1 MMMFSQISLS
11 CTALWLCLCRERGRE
26 ENGRREREREDGGEC
41 EISLDEPF
49 EAEDGVGLN
58 NNDKTHLIHGH
69 RSAGLEDKMAP
80 LQC

>member
-11 CTALWLCLCRERGRE
+11 CTGLWLCLCRERERE
-26 ENGRREREREDGGEC
+26 GGEWEEREREDGEC

-49 EAEDGVGLN
+49 EAEDGVGVN